1 MSYISN
7 AMGWILAQLSKLLG
21 YNFAA
26 SVFIFTIIVNLLMLP
41 ITIKTQKSTAKQAK
55 LKPKLDA
62 LKKKYG
68 NDKQKY
74 SQAMS
79 ELYTK
84 EGVSMSGGCLPMI
97 IRLFVM
103 MGVYWAVISPLSYV
117 LRIDADAIYAAKA
130 QTQYVKMAEADGAV
144 AWEDA
149 VLEERMASQ
158 SVIRRAALY
167 NSEDL
172 EFYAKLELIE
182 EAADMDADEVKSG
195 SLQEAIRG
203 KLSSYAVTQQV
214 DLISYLTGEDEKG
227 HYGTVRQ
234 EFTYN
239 GGTKDE
245 LDLINFELLGIDL
258 TETPVFSWN
267 FSNFQII
274 WLIPLTSFA
283 TAMITS
289 IISMRMQKKANP
301 DAPSMAF
308 MMLMMPLFS
317 LYIAFKVPGA
327 VGFYWACSNVVASAL
342 QYFTQALYGPNVVLA
357 KEQAANIIKRAKAE
371 RIKID
376 KISATD
382 NAETKTE
389 N

>member
-7 AMGWILAQLSKLLG
+7 AMGWILAQLSELLG

-26 SVFIFTIIVNLLMLP
+26 SVLVFTILVNLAMLP

-68 NDKQKY
+68 DDKQKY

-79 ELYTK
+79 ELYSK

-103 MGVYWAVISPLSYV
+103 MGVYWAVISPLTYV
-117 LRIDADAIYAAKA
+117 QRIDIAAIERAQV
-130 QTQYVKMAEADGAV
+130 QTQFVKTVQADKFDWDEDILNEKMSDAE
-144 AWEDA
+144 
-149 VLEERMASQ
+149 VLERAERYGSNDVEFFAKLSIIEEGYWNDDEEVEKEVKKYAITQ
-158 SVIRRAALY
+158 QIDLVKYLTTKNEYYGSIQDIY
-167 NSEDL
+167 NEYGGSIEDL
-172 EFYAKLELIE
+172 DRIEFGL
-182 EAADMDADEVKSG
+182 
-195 SLQEAIRG
+195 
-203 KLSSYAVTQQV
+203 
-214 DLISYLTGEDEKG
+214 
-227 HYGTVRQ
+227 
-234 EFTYN
+234 F
-239 GGTKDE
+239 
-245 LDLINFELLGIDL
+245 GIDL
-258 TETPVFSWN
+258 TETPKFSWN

-274 WLIPLTSFA
+274 WLIPIASFA

-289 IISMRMQKKANP
+289 VISMRLQKKTNP

-327 VGFYWACSNVVASAL
+327 VGFYWACSNIISSGL
-342 QYFTQALYGPNVVLA
+342 QFATQALYGPNVVLA
-357 KEQAANIIKRAKAE
+357 KEQANNIVKRAKTEREKIEKTSADEKAE
-371 RIKID
+371 
-376 KISATD
+376 
-382 NAETKTE
+382 N
-389 N
+389 